1 MSRSLNKTTLIGR
14 VGSDPEIR
22 TTASGT
28 KMAKISLATS
38 RTWTDRSG
46 QKAEKTE
53 WHRITTW
60 DKLAEIVERFVS
72 KGDRLYIEG
81 RIEYSETE
89 HEGQKRYWTDIHANE
104 LIMLGGAGE
113 RDAAPAGRSAP
124 ARAGR
129 APAPN
134 PFDDEDDLPF

>member
-1 MSRSLNKTTLIGR
+1 MSRSLNKVQLIGN
-14 VGSDPEIR
+14 VGSDPEVR
-22 TTASGT
+22 TTQSGT

-38 RTWTDRSG
+38 RSFNDRNG
-46 QKAEKTE
+46 QKQENTE
-53 WHRITTW
+53 WHRVTFW
-60 DKLAEIVERFVS
+60 ARLAEIVEEYVH

-89 HEGQKRYWTDIHANE
+89 HEGQKRYWTDIQAFE

-124 ARAGR
+124 APG
-129 APAPN
+129 
-134 PFDDEDDLPF
+134 PFDDSGSDLPF